1 MNVLNFKCFFFVLCL
16 CKKFADITI
25 FQRLMYLFIFYHKIW
40 RKSIHKTKNLTK
52 SGIIL
57 IRLMLRVNFRYCF
70 TVYLCWYR
78 NFMETALMMYWA
90 PELVRNEIVMDDE
103 YRSRMMRSDQDWLK
117 LLTIYLLLKLWGRET
132 KFKSV

>member
-1 MNVLNFKCFFFVLCL
+1 
-16 CKKFADITI
+16 
-25 FQRLMYLFIFYHKIW
+25 
-40 RKSIHKTKNLTK
+40 
-52 SGIIL
+52 
-57 IRLMLRVNFRYCF
+57 
-70 TVYLCWYR
+70 
-78 NFMETALMMYWA
+78 MMYWA